1 MRLPLIVIFCFTI
14 AALYTAALLM
24 AIRLWR
30 LLRSGTVERGEDWRL
45 GAWVAGLVVSMIF
58 VPPAL
63 VGVVPAAY
71 ILCYRPLRLRG
82 TFAGT

>member
-1 MRLPLIVIFCFTI
+1 MRLALIVLVCFTI
-14 AALYTAALLM
+14 AAFYTAALLM
-24 AIRLWR
+24 ATRLWR
-30 LLRSGTVERGEDWRL
+30 LLRSGTVERGEDWGI
-45 GAWVAGLVVSMIF
+45 GAWVAALAASMIF

-71 ILCYRPLRLRG
+71 VLCYRPLRLRG